1 VTDRKVS
8 PRQVDGLGEASVA
21 GRWVFRCS
29 TRILKTNVVFVTEC
43 NGGVTNGD
51 SIGGCTGG
59 GGSAS
64 DSGDQM
70 DADARAKELAR
81 RKEEAKRK
89 RRKKKR
95 TGSSLVSSCFQGE
108 TCAKPAS
115 FQALPQFYF
124 GPERFQL
131 NLNVTVR
138 KWQVSMLIALVR

>member
-1 VTDRKVS
+1 MAGMKVLSESGADCNNKAKRYAAATTRK
-8 PRQVDGLGEASVA
+8 
-21 GRWVFRCS
+21 
-29 TRILKTNVVFVTEC
+29 EC

-124 GPERFQL
+124 GSERSQL